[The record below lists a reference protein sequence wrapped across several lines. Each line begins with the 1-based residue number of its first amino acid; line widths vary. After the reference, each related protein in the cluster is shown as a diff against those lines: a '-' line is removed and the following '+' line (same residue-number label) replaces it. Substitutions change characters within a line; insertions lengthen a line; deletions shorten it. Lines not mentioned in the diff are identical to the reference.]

1 MSNLPPDSAGSDDF
15 IDLDDEL
22 DDGDGTEAPVE
33 PDQKEPRKKV
43 WRRTGNGAWEGERGL
58 DQNDGEN
65 FTGAGLYLSKRRSG
79 KRLRGFEEADLIRA
93 YRAGDKLAGDR
104 LAQSLL
110 WLVRGIA
117 GNQKKGGKPLY
128 GRAFYGPSFD
138 ERVAAG
144 LAGLQ
149 EAINK
154 YDFSRNTRLS
164 TYARWRIMK
173 SIGEECQR
181 WRYRGMGGQTR
192 ADKYLFSHSDATA
205 EEVAAKAHCS
215 LESARAAIARL
226 QTTELPYETI
236 AHTNAR
242 SDKAARLYDCFGP
255 RQLSSYIFHHKPP
268 RPKFSEPPL
277 RDFLS
282 AGKWPGYSRIVDG
295 LAEDAAKRAA
305 GRLKAIGRR
314 AYALELVEKQQRQLA
329 AIKER
334 DRAEWALPR
343 IIKTTQGRRVWPRD
357 ISPPKRYVAK
367 DQRPHKDPPA
377 LTNLSSGRGTK
388 KVVDNWWG
396 GRWFRDHNNAI
407 ANIRNLFRDQ
417 GSLNFEAKET
427 AAITR
432 IINRQRKPRIRAWR
446 AAA

>member
-1 MSNLPPDSAGSDDF
+1 MSNLPPDNAGSDDF
-15 IDLDDEL
+15 INLDDEL
-22 DDGDGTEAPVE
+22 DESDGSEAPIE
-33 PDQKEPRKKV
+33 PDQKEVRQKV
-43 WRRTGNGAWEGERGL
+43 WRRTGSGAWEGERGL
-58 DQNDGEN
+58 DQNYNED
-65 FTGAGLYLSKRRSG
+65 FTGAGLYLSKRRSE
-79 KRLRGFEEADLIRA
+79 KRLRSFEEADLIRA
-93 YRAGDKLAGDR
+93 YWAGDKLAGDR

-181 WRYRGMGGQTR
+181 WRYRGMSGQTR
-192 ADKYLFSHSDATA
+192 ADRYLFSHSGAEA

-215 LESARAAIARL
+215 LESAREAIARL

-236 AHTNAR
+236 AHTAAR
-242 SDKAARLYDCFGP
+242 SDRAARLYDCFGP

-268 RPKFSEPPL
+268 RPKFS
-277 RDFLS
+277 DFLS
-282 AGKWPGYSRIVDG
+282 AGKWPGWSRIVDG
-295 LAEDAAKRAA
+295 LAEDADKRAA
-305 GRLKAIGRR
+305 RRIKEIGRR
-314 AYALELVEKQQRQLA
+314 AYALELVEKQQRQMA
-329 AIKER
+329 AIEER
-334 DRAEWALPR
+334 DRAEWALACASRELPAENPR
-343 IIKTTQGRRVWPRD
+343 T
-357 ISPPKRYVAK
+357 
-367 DQRPHKDPPA
+367 
-377 LTNLSSGRGTK
+377 
-388 KVVDNWWG
+388 
-396 GRWFRDHNNAI
+396 
-407 ANIRNLFRDQ
+407 
-417 GSLNFEAKET
+417 T
-427 AAITR
+427 AAVSR
-432 IINRQRKPRIRAWR
+432 IINRQRKPQIRAWR